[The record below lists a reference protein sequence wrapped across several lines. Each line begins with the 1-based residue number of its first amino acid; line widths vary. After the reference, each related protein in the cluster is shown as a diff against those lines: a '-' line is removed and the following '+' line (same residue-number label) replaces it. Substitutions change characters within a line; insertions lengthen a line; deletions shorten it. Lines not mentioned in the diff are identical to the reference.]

1 MGAALPCVSDLMISF
16 GTIDSKT
23 FLTDYWQKKPLV
35 IRQALPNFINPLS
48 ADELAGLA
56 LEEGIESRMVFET
69 PSVAPFWQL
78 KIGPFT
84 ETDFTRLPKTHW
96 TLLVQG
102 VDRWVPEVMHMLD
115 HFDFIPQWRVDD
127 VMVSFAVKQGSVG
140 PHYDN
145 YDVFL
150 YQAEGRRKWSL
161 TTQSCNTE
169 NYLAGVDLRIMAQFD
184 VEEEYILEPG
194 DMLYLPPHVGH
205 HGVSLTDD
213 CMTYSFG
220 YRSYQGQE
228 LWDSFGDFLSEKMTD
243 TGLYRDPNWV
253 ALSATS
259 GIPPDAWENAKQLMQ
274 QMLNNETQLKRW
286 FGCFATRIDQ
296 QAEQDMPLPLTD
308 EEAGERSMFIDQLA
322 NGMTLERDPTC
333 RMAYQEEA
341 LQLFINGCE
350 WDIDGV
356 APELVKYVANNRL
369 LDSNKLR
376 PFLLETD
383 NQIFLYELWRLQW
396 LGI

>member
-1 MGAALPCVSDLMISF
+1 MIHF
-16 GTIDSKT
+16 KTIDAAT
-23 FLTDYWQKKPLV
+23 FLREYWQKKPLV

-56 LEEGIESRMVFET
+56 LEDGVESRMVFET
-69 PSVAPFWQL
+69 PQQAPFWQL
-78 KIGPFT
+78 KNGPFN
-84 ETDFTRLPKTHW
+84 EDDFVTLPETHW

-102 VDRWVPEVMHMLD
+102 VDRCVPEITRLLN

-127 VMVSFAVKQGSVG
+127 VMVSYAVKYGSVG

-150 YQAEGRRKWSL
+150 YQAEGQRKWFL
-161 TTQSCNTE
+161 TTQECNE
-169 NYLAGVDLRIMAQFD
+169 LNSLKHVDLRIMADFK
-184 VEEEYILEPG
+184 VEEEYVLEQG

-205 HGVSLTDD
+205 HGVSMSDD

-228 LWDSFGDFLSEKMTD
+228 LWDSFGDYLSEKVTT
-243 TGLYRDPNWV
+243 TGLYKDPDWST
-253 ALSATS
+253 LSATS
-259 GIPPDAWENAKQLMQ
+259 VISEQACLNAKELMQ
-274 QMLNNETQLKRW
+274 SLLNDEQLLQRW

-296 QAEQDMPLPLTD
+296 QAEQDLPEPLSD
-308 EEAGERSMFIDQLA
+308 EEAGERAAFIAELNQQSGL
-322 NGMTLERDPTC
+322 LRDAAC
-333 RMAYQEEA
+333 RMAYVEA
-341 LQLFINGCE
+341 PLQLFVNGCE

-356 APELVKYVANNRL
+356 SPELVMYVANHRQADSSAL
-369 LDSNKLR
+369 L
-376 PFLLETD
+376 PFLGQDD

-396 LGI
+396 LQWLDEYA

>member
-1 MGAALPCVSDLMISF
+1 MIDF
-16 GTIDSKT
+16 GTIDAKT
-23 FLTDYWQKKPLV
+23 FLSEYWQKKPLV
-35 IRQALPNFINPLS
+35 LRKAMPNFINPLT

-56 LEEGIESRMVFET
+56 LEEGIESRLVFET
-69 PSVAPFWQL
+69 PAIAPYWTL
-78 KIGPFT
+78 KTGPFGDD
-84 ETDFTRLPKTHW
+84 DFVTLPETHW

-102 VDRWVPEVMHMLD
+102 VDRIVPEVMQLLH

-127 VMVSFAVKQGSVG
+127 VMISYAVKHGSVG

-161 TTQSCNTE
+161 TTKNCNLD
-169 NYLAGVDLRIMAQFD
+169 NYLADVDLRIMAQFD

-205 HGVSLTDD
+205 HGVSMRDE

-220 YRSYQGQE
+220 FRSYQGQE
-228 LWDSFGDFLSEKMTD
+228 VWDSFGDFVSEKSTV
-243 TGLYRDPNWV
+243 TRLYHDPDWSN
-253 ALSATS
+253 LPATS
-259 GIPPDAWENAKQLMQ
+259 AIPEQAWLNAKQLMQ
-274 QMLNNETQLKRW
+274 GMLNDEQMLKRW

-296 QAEQDMPLPLTD
+296 QAEQDIPEPLTD
-308 EEAGERSMFIDQLA
+308 DEAGTRAAFIDELRQSRGL
-322 NGMTLERDPTC
+322 LRDPTC
-333 RMAYQEEA
+333 RMAYQDID
-341 LQLFINGCE
+341 LQLFVNGCE

-356 APELVKYVANNRL
+356 APALVKLVANHRQLDIRDL
-369 LDSNKLR
+369 LL
-376 PFLLETD
+376 FLAQDD

-396 LGI
+396 LQWI